1 MPAHDRARIEAFWQ
15 RWLDANAAAE
25 RDDDWTTIADFY
37 AEDATYG
44 WMYHPD
50 EHFMAVGREQIR
62 DLALG
67 VEMEGMDGW
76 TYEYVAT
83 VIDDTTGMIVG
94 FWKQHSNVSDAEGR
108 EYEILG
114 IGGSWFGYQ
123 ENAAGEGEFAWQRDW
138 FDMNSTAHTF
148 LDMLKAGDASEPLVQ
163 RMHVDGPSQPGHY
176 RLADMPAPVWPP
188 AIGKGRDH
196 VGLTSAGGDA

>member
-1 MPAHDRARIEAFWQ
+1 MPAYERAKIEDFWQ

-25 RDDDWTTIADFY
+25 RDRDWTQISAFY

-50 EHFMAVGREQIR
+50 EHFMAVGRQEIN

-67 VEMEGMDGW
+67 VEMEGMEGW
-76 TYEYVAT
+76 TYEYVST

-94 FWKQHSNVSDAEGR
+94 FWKQHSNVTNAEGE

-123 ENAAGEGEFAWQRDW
+123 ENAAGEGEFAGMVPRLRPGRLWQVLQPEVEVEVRHRSLEHPPPDG
-138 FDMNSTAHTF
+138 NTLLEPAEF
-148 LDMLKAGDASEPLVQ
+148 LQRLGLQPEPAVFE
-163 RMHVDGPSQPGHY
+163 MS
-176 RLADMPAPVWPP
+176 PAV
-188 AIGKGRDH
+188 
-196 VGLTSAGGDA
+196 L